1 MKRLIVLLLLIL
13 PLLQYAQQPQLQ
25 PAFDEKPPVFKPCE
39 TAAFE
44 DLQGCFDKSVY
55 DFIFNAFQVPEEV
68 VSDQY
73 KGEVVVLFEVNK
85 EGAFKVLYIDA
96 VYKSLQEEARRVF
109 SLFPSVKP
117 ATYNG
122 NPIFK
127 QYSISIKIPLQAY
140 VVKSE
145 VPAPVVVVNPI
156 EQQVKNEIDSV
167 SKSVKFKTK
176 KQFKSTLNIPLSHS
190 YYAKFDRNINLVGTN
205 SHTASKPLLYADV
218 NNYYDFEAEQEKTK
232 KDVSTW
238 LGRKFWNEHLVE
250 VEGEN
255 YWFLLDPVFDLEVGK
270 DTEADFNYTYN
281 NTRGIVF
288 QGGFGK
294 HFTFYTSFYES
305 QGRFAEYYNTY
316 AESLNPAGSDP
327 AIVPGRGIAKAY
339 KDDAFDYPVAE
350 AYMSYSPAEFLNLQ
364 FGQGKNFIG
373 DGYRSLLVSDVSVP
387 TPFLKVNVSFWKL
400 KYTSTWSWFKDVRP
414 EVTVDKT
421 YFTKYMSSHYLSLN
435 VSKRLNIGLFES
447 VIWADT
453 NDRGFDV
460 SYLNPIIFL
469 RAVEFQTGQ
478 GAGNAILGFTSK
490 YKLND
495 NMNLY
500 GQFVIDEFSTGHV
513 SAGDQSW
520 KNKFGYQ
527 LGYKYYNAFKVD
539 NLMLQA
545 EYNQVR
551 PYTYSH
557 NTIILNYG
565 NYNQPIAHLWGANFR
580 ELILIGRYNYKRW
593 FADGKLVFGVRGL
606 DYDTEEDDYSYG
618 GDIYRDYNDRPYD
631 SGVKIGQ
638 GIKTKTINAEIQAG
652 YLINPATNLKLFTNI
667 SYRNFNP
674 DATTPTIYNNSTF
687 WFRVGLR
694 SDLFNWYFDL

>member
-1 MKRLIVLLLLIL
+1 MKRLIVMLLLII
-13 PLLQYAQQPQLQ
+13 PLLQFAQQSQLDSD
-25 PAFDEKPPVFKPCE
+25 FYEKPPVFKQCDS
-39 TAAFE
+39 TAFK
-44 DLQGCFDKSVY
+44 DLQACFDKTVYNFVY
-55 DFIFNAFQVPEEV
+55 DAFKMPEEV
-68 VSDQY
+68 VSDHY
-73 KGEVVVLFEVNK
+73 TGNLVVLFEVDK
-85 EGAFKVLYIDA
+85 AGHFKVLYTDA
-96 VYKSLQEEARRVF
+96 VYNSLQEEARRIF
-109 SLFPSVKP
+109 SLLPNIKP

-127 QYSISIKIPLQAY
+127 QYSVTIGIPLTPYPEQTQVAT
-140 VVKSE
+140 
-145 VPAPVVVVNPI
+145 PVAAVNPI
-156 EQQVKNEIDSV
+156 DSRVKNELDSIN
-167 SKSVKFKTK
+167 KSVKFNTK

-218 NNYYDFEAEQEKTK
+218 DNYYDFEAEQEKTK

-238 LGRKFWNEHLVE
+238 LGRKFWNEHLAE

-255 YWFLLDPVFDLEVGK
+255 YWFLLDPVFDLQVGK

-305 QGRFAEYYNTY
+305 QGRFAQYYNTY

-339 KDDAFDYPVAE
+339 NDDAFDYPVAE

-495 NMNLY
+495 NMNFY
-500 GQFVIDEFSTGHV
+500 GQFIIDEFSTGHV

-580 ELILIGRYNYKRW
+580 EFILIGRYNYKRW
-593 FADGKLVFGVRGL
+593 FADGKLIFGVRGI
-606 DYDTEEDDYSYG
+606 DYDTAEDSYSYG

-638 GIKTKTINAEIQAG
+638 GIKTKTVNAEVQAG

-674 DATTPTIYNNSTF
+674 DATTATTYNSSTV
-687 WFRVGLR
+687 WFTVGLR